1 MKEDFFGLLTITSV
15 KVIITLLSLEVMV
28 NWVFRF
34 YPQNYYP
41 IFTATLCA
49 TKLQNQ
55 GFVCI

>member
-1 MKEDFFGLLTITSV
+1 MKEDFLGLTSV